1 MKTVGKADTRYDV
14 GVVVGRFHVHE
25 LHEGHKQLMAEV
37 IKSHDRVMVFIGLA
51 HLRNTLK
58 NPLDFRA
65 RRQMFSESYP
75 NIDVHYIED
84 TEDDGVWSKRL
95 DSEVCKH
102 TSPNQKI
109 VLYGSR
115 DSFLK
120 AYKGRYDTRELE
132 AEIFVSATE
141 IRRRVCNSY
150 FPTKDYRAGMI
161 AATDNR
167 YPTAYQTVDVA
178 VFNNNETEL
187 LLARKPDEKGWRFIG
202 GFSDPRSE
210 SLEADARREVKE
222 EAGGI
227 EITEPVYVGSTLIDD
242 WRYRNEV
249 DKIKTALFKANFVF
263 GRPEGGDD
271 VAEVKWWKVAELK
284 RNDVMKLH
292 HPLLDKLG
300 ICK

>member
-14 GVVVGRFHVHE
+14 GVIVGRFHVHE
-25 LHEGHKQLMAEV
+25 LHEGHKQLINEV
-37 IKSHDRVMVFIGLA
+37 LKNHDRVMVFIGLA

-65 RRQMFSESYP
+65 RRQMFAEAYP
-75 NIDVHYIED
+75 QIDVHYIED
-84 TEDDGVWSKRL
+84 TQDDLVWSKRL
-95 DSEVCKH
+95 DAEVTKH

-120 AYKGRYDTRELE
+120 AYNGRFDTRELE

-150 FPTKDYRAGMI
+150 FPNKDYRAGMI

-167 YPTAYQTVDVA
+167 YPTAYQCVDIA
-178 VFNNNETEL
+178 VFNEDETEI
-187 LLARKPDEKGWRFIG
+187 LLARKPDEKLWRFIG

-210 SLEADARREVKE
+210 SLEVDARREVQE
-222 EAGGI
+222 EAGI
-227 EITEPVYVGSTLIDD
+227 EITDPKYVGSTLIDD
-242 WRYRNEV
+242 WRYRSEV
-249 DKIKTALFKANFVF
+249 DKIKTALFRAKILC

-271 VAEVKWWKVAELK
+271 IAEVAWFKVKELTK
-284 RNDVMKLH
+284 EKVMPLH
-292 HPLLDKLG
+292 HVLLDLLG